1 MNDTKVENAV
11 DLGMDL
17 VEEIPE
23 AAQVGG
29 SNKIVK
35 GILIVTGT
43 ILVYEGVK
51 WTIKKVRKAINDA
64 KEKKT
69 VVVDFEVPTEE
80 E

>member
-29 SNKIVK
+29 NNKIVK

-64 KEKKT
+64 KEKKAT
-69 VVVDFEVPTEE
+69 VVDFEVQTEE